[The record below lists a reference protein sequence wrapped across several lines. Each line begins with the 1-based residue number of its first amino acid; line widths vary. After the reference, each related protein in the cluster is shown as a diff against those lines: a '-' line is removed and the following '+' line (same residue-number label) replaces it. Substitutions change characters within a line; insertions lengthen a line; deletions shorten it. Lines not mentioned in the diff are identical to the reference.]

1 MTNEEL
7 VSKIQAGERELI
19 TELWLQIERFVK
31 QQAYKFASYE
41 RWSSVCASAGI
52 TDEDLYVAG
61 YFALENAIEKYD
73 ADKDASFLTYFGNFY
88 LKRAFYDELGLRSRG
103 GKYSIKPNLLSLA
116 KSIDEQVY
124 EGKDGSARTLEDY
137 LEDMSAQE
145 AFADVEDALY
155 NQQLHADLEEA
166 LASLRPR
173 DAQILRDHYYN
184 LLSPAEQS
192 EKYKISLTNVRNIR
206 MRALEILRKHYK
218 LKNYRERFIGT
229 TAFTSLQSW
238 KDTGMSQQERII
250 IKLDEYERKLGLKG

>member
-73 ADKDASFLTYFGNFY
+73 ADKEASFLTYFGNFY
-88 LKRAFYDELGLRSRG
+88 LKRAFYDELGWSNRG
-103 GKYSIKPNLLSLA
+103 GKYSIKPELLSQA

-124 EGKDGSARTLEDY
+124 EGKDGSALTLEDL
-137 LEDMSAQE
+137 LEDESAQE

-155 NQQLHADLEEA
+155 SQQLHADLEEA

-173 DAQILRDHYYN
+173 
-184 LLSPAEQS
+184 E
-192 EKYKISLTNVRNIR
+192 
-206 MRALEILRKHYK
+206 RAASVCPRS
-218 LKNYRERFIGT
+218 T
-229 TAFTSLQSW
+229 
-238 KDTGMSQQERII
+238 D
-250 IKLDEYERKLGLKG
+250 